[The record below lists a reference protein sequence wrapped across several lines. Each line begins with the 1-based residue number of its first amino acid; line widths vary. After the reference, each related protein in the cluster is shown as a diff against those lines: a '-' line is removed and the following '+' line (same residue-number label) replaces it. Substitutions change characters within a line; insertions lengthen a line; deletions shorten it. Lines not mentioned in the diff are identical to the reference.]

1 MAASVTTSH
10 SEGPGA
16 LSRGERTEP
25 WLESPSADSRESA
38 MPQGNNR
45 SFNGPCQVRSGLA
58 HASRPRVDQKGK
70 AQAQGEEQ
78 AQNRTESKSGK
89 SKPRPAVH
97 QDQTQQRKSQGQK
110 SKRRCNGKDRQDRTT
125 RRKSLQ
131 GETSWPQLQKDAC
144 VLSANRS
151 NIRFRVVHHTTNNP

>member
-1 MAASVTTSH
+1 MTTSH

-16 LSRGERTEP
+16 LSRGARTEP

-38 MPQGNNR
+38 MPQCNNR

-97 QDQTQQRKSQGQK
+97 ISAPRPNPATKIARAKVQEKVQWEGQARPNHPEEEPA
-110 SKRRCNGKDRQDRTT
+110 RRNLVASTTKGCMRLERQPFEHSIQSRP
-125 RRKSLQ
+125 SYY
-131 GETSWPQLQKDAC
+131 E
-144 VLSANRS
+144 
-151 NIRFRVVHHTTNNP
+151 